1 MQGPRLVTLD
11 SAAFEPGVRV
21 LISWL
26 SMSLEP
32 MSPETVLDN
41 LVFPEGPRWHDG
53 ELYFSDQ
60 HDRIVW
66 AIAPSGKPRRIAD
79 VPQQPSGLGWLPDG
93 TLQIVSM
100 HDRRLLRLTPAGLTV
115 VADLAPFAPGY
126 INDMV
131 IDRHGRAYVGNFGF
145 DLIAAEPVKSTVLL
159 MVALDGTVSVACDDV
174 CFPNGTVI
182 TPDGKTL
189 LLAETFAARITA
201 FEIQSDGQLGNR
213 RVFADLPGIHPDGT
227 CLDAEGGLWVAC
239 AGGNKVIRVV
249 DGGRVTHEIPLAGRH
264 AYACMLGGADRRDLY
279 LCTAADYR
287 PEVTFATRS
296 GRIEVVRVDIPGAG
310 LP

>member
-1 MQGPRLVTLD
+1 
-11 SAAFEPGVRV
+11 
-21 LISWL
+21 
-26 SMSLEP
+26 
-32 MSPETVLDN
+32 MSPETVLDG

-53 ELYFSDQ
+53 ELYFSDM

-66 AIAPSGKPRRIAD
+66 SVDSSGKPRRIAD
-79 VPQQPSGLGWLPDG
+79 VPQRPSGLGWLPDG

-100 HDRRLLRLTPAGLTV
+100 HDRRLLRLTTDGLAIA
-115 VADLAPFAPGY
+115 ADLGAFAPGY

-145 DLIAAEPVKSTVLL
+145 DLDAGESAKPTVLL
-159 MVALDGTVSVACDDV
+159 MVALDGGVSIACEDV
-174 CFPNGTVI
+174 WFPNGAVI

-189 LLAETFAARITA
+189 LLAETFAERITA
-201 FEIQSDGQLGNR
+201 FEIRDDGQLGDR
-213 RVFADLPGIHPDGT
+213 RVFAGLPGLFPDGT

-249 DGGRVTHEIPLAGRH
+249 DGGKITNEIPLAGRH
-264 AYACMLGGADRRDLY
+264 AYACMLGGGDRRDLY
-279 LCTAADYR
+279 LCTAADHR
-287 PEVTFATRS
+287 PGHIAASRS
-296 GRIEVVRVDIPGAG
+296 GRIEVVRVEVPGAG